1 MHSTIYK
8 VEKRIIAE
16 LELKRTQKV
25 QSKYNYATQPL
36 KEYPTSENFLKTIF
50 QVMRTLKQIF
60 VNKSLCKNK
69 KFGKSTGAYLQSQ
82 P

>member
-1 MHSTIYK
+1 MYTEFDCFSFFFF
-8 VEKRIIAE
+8 
-16 LELKRTQKV
+16 
-25 QSKYNYATQPL
+25 
-36 KEYPTSENFLKTIF
+36 ENNF